1 MQYIPQKEVARRF
14 RVTEQLVST
23 LVCEARTKP
32 EKLRKKMEADQLDH
46 RKQVA
51 IQETVST
58 MLKAGTVITS
68 SKLVCQQV
76 KALHDLEV
84 SERSSQQV
92 MKGICRLSFVKAK
105 KLSPGTNTQK
115 SQVLR

>member
-1 MQYIPQKEVARRF
+1 
-14 RVTEQLVST
+14 
-23 LVCEARTKP
+23 
-32 EKLRKKMEADQLDH
+32 MEADQLDH

-84 SERSSQQV
+84 
-92 MKGICRLSFVKAK
+92 
-105 KLSPGTNTQK
+105 
-115 SQVLR
+115 